1 MNSPRAK
8 TASANVDKETKTA
21 SAVPAKNKVKASKT
35 TRNESKPSAKKVA
48 QGQSK
53 TPSSIK
59 KPAVIAKTQQTKT
72 VSAKTTQETTSQA
85 KATAKVLPESTA
97 ETKKKSGAASFS
109 GFQQNPL
116 FQNWWQNW
124 SQQHWAEQF
133 AQTAQS
139 LPNALPNPSAGVGE
153 SLQQWASWWG
163 QQLAQFQSAS
173 GVPLQSP
180 LHQGLLPQN
189 LWAQYA
195 VHLEPQAQLVL
206 QQAYAEELK
215 GLWETWSQA
224 QVEKQEKL
232 ALADRRFAAPEWHD
246 HGTHEF
252 NALLYLLNAK
262 YLLKMADQVDGD
274 TKTKNKIRF
283 AVQQW
288 IDAMSPSN
296 FLATNPEAQKL
307 IVETKGE
314 SLKVGLENM
323 LADLRKGRITQTD
336 ESAFEVGK
344 NVATTP
350 GQVVFQNS
358 IFQLIQYQP
367 QTPTVGQ
374 RPLLIVP
381 PCINKFYILDLQ
393 PDNSLVNFCVQ
404 QGHTVFL
411 VSWTNAAPEHAQV
424 TWDDYVEEGVIE
436 AIHTT
441 QQIARADTINVLGF
455 CVGGTLLATALS
467 TLEARNDKA
476 VESLTL
482 LTTMLDFSD
491 VGSLEV
497 YIDES
502 QVKLREQTIGQGGL
516 LPGRDLASAF
526 SSLRPNDLIWNYVV
540 NNYLKGQRPPAFDL
554 LYWNSDS
561 TNLPGPMFCW
571 YLRNTYLENN
581 LRESGKVA
589 VCGVPVDFSR
599 LQMPTYVL
607 ATREDHIVPWHS
619 AYLSARL
626 LGATKKGKT
635 RFVLGAS
642 GHIAGVIN
650 PASKNKRN
658 YWVAEASSQDSKL
671 TAEAETWLQHAD
683 ECAGSWWNDWSK
695 WLAPYAGSQIKAPTT
710 LGNSKF
716 PALEAAPGS
725 YVKVRAV

>member
-8 TASANVDKETKTA
+8 TASANVDKKTKTA
-21 SAVPAKNKVKASKT
+21 SAVPAKSKGKASQAKT
-35 TRNESKPSAKKVA
+35 SETNISQAASNQTKPRAKKTVA
-48 QGQSK
+48 
-53 TPSSIK
+53 
-59 KPAVIAKTQQTKT
+59 IAKTHAKAKT
-72 VSAKTTQETTSQA
+72 VNPKTTQEASSPANLNDSVQSASNASTTQPSENA
-85 KATAKVLPESTA
+85 NVA
-97 ETKKKSGAASFS
+97 

-124 SQQHWAEQF
+124 SQQQWAEQF

-139 LPNALPNPSAGVGE
+139 FQHSYSHSSAGVSE
-153 SLQQWASWWG
+153 SLQQWANWWG
-163 QQLAQFQSAS
+163 QQLAQFQSAN
-173 GVPLQSP
+173 GTPLQGALP
-180 LHQGLLPQN
+180 PGLLPQN

-195 VHLEPQAQLVL
+195 VHLEPQTQLVL
-206 QQAYAEELK
+206 QQEYAQELK
-215 GLWETWSQA
+215 GLWESWTQA
-224 QVEKQEKL
+224 QFEKQEKL

-441 QQIARADTINVLGF
+441 QQIARVDTINVLGF

-650 PASKNKRN
+650 PASKNKRS

-671 TAEAETWLQHAD
+671 TAEAETWLQHAA